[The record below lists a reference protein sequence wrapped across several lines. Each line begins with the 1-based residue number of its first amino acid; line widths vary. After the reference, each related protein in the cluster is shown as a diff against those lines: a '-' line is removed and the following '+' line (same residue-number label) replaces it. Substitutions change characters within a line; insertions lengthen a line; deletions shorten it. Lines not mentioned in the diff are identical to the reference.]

1 MGDSA
6 TGGSEVVVSDNG
18 QVWRVSWHPPPD
30 PPPGTPHGAAAI
42 CIAGGQVVLVSSD
55 GQRWGLPGGHPQPQ
69 ERRTDTLVREVREE
83 ACAQVT
89 ASRLLGFTRG

>member
-1 MGDSA
+1 MTLGIGPSTGTKEPCVGDSA
-6 TGGSEVVVSDNG
+6 TGGSEVVVSDYG

-55 GQRWGLPGGHPQPQ
+55 GQRWGPAWRPSPAAGALDRHTG
-69 ERRTDTLVREVREE
+69 
-83 ACAQVT
+83 A
-89 ASRLLGFTRG
+89 